1 MRVKGQPD
9 KEFLMS
15 DCFMQ
20 AVYRR
25 PVLAVFCAS
34 LLGLVCTGSAFA
46 APEKIV
52 MAAHRAVYDMKLIRS
67 QNGGPDAAKGRIV
80 IEFAGSAC
88 EGYTQTIR
96 QVFEISSAE
105 GESERIDFRSTTF
118 EAGDSNRFNF
128 MRDNRKASEKPE
140 KTEGF
145 VEKRNKNTVL
155 TVTKPKRKPSDLPE
169 ATLFP
174 TEHMVA
180 LIKAAQTG
188 QNRFA
193 APLFDGTDDDNRV
206 FDTVAVIGS
215 AKTEAEANP
224 ATSVLTG
231 MTRWPMSLSFFEREK
246 ADGLPAQTMR
256 FQVYANGVISTM
268 VIDFGDF
275 ALGGELTSLTMLK
288 PSKCDK

>member
-1 MRVKGQPD
+1 
-9 KEFLMS
+9 MS
-15 DCFMQ
+15 DRFMQ

-25 PVLAVFCAS
+25 PVVSVLLAGV
-34 LLGLVCTGSAFA
+34 LGVVLGGPARS
-46 APEKIV
+46 APEKV
-52 MAAHRAVYDMKLIRS
+52 TMAAHRAVYDMKLLRS
-67 QNGGPDAAKGRIV
+67 QNGGPDDAKGRIV

-96 QVFEISSAE
+96 QVFEIGSAE

-118 EAGDSNRFNF
+118 EAGDANRFNF

-145 VEKRNKNTVL
+145 VEKRNKNILL
-155 TVTKPKRKPSDLPE
+155 TLSKPKRKTSDLPE
-169 ATLFP
+169 STLFP
-174 TEHMVA
+174 TEHMIA
-180 LIKAAQTG
+180 LVKAAQAG

-215 AKTEAEANP
+215 AKTEAETNP
-224 ATSVLTG
+224 ATKVLSG
-231 MTRWPMSLSFFEREK
+231 LPRWPMSLSFFEREK
-246 ADGLPAQTMR
+246 GDGLPAQTMR
-256 FQVYANGVISTM
+256 FHVYANGVISTM
-268 VIDFGDF
+268 VIDFGEF
-275 ALGGELTSLTMLK
+275 ALGGELTTLTMLK

>member
-1 MRVKGQPD
+1 
-9 KEFLMS
+9 MS
-15 DCFMQ
+15 GHFMQ
-20 AVYRR
+20 VVYRR
-25 PVLAVFCAS
+25 LVLSLLCAS
-34 LLGLVCTGSAFA
+34 VAGFLLTGTVRA
-46 APEKIV
+46 APEKIT
-52 MAAHRAVYDMKLIRS
+52 MAAHRAVYDMKLLRS
-67 QNGGPDAAKGRIV
+67 QNGGPDSAKGRIV

-96 QVFEISSAE
+96 QVFEIASAE

-155 TVTKPKRKPSDLPE
+155 SITKPKRKPSDLPE

-174 TEHMVA
+174 TEHMIA
-180 LIKAAQTG
+180 LIKAAQAG

-193 APLFDGTDDDNRV
+193 APLFDGTDDENRV
-206 FDTVAVIGS
+206 FDTVAVIGG
-215 AKTEAEANP
+215 AKTGDETNP
-224 ATSVLTG
+224 AASPLSG
-231 MTRWPMSLSFFEREK
+231 MPRWPMSLSFFEREK
-246 ADGLPAQTMR
+246 GDGLPAQTMR

-268 VIDFGDF
+268 VIDFGEF

>member
-1 MRVKGQPD
+1 
-9 KEFLMS
+9 MS
-15 DCFMQ
+15 DRFMQ

-25 PVLAVFCAS
+25 PATSFVCAS
-34 LLGLVCTGSAFA
+34 LVTLVLAGSARA
-46 APEKIV
+46 APEKIT
-52 MAAHRAVYDMKLIRS
+52 MAAHRAVYDMKLLRS
-67 QNGGPDAAKGRIV
+67 QNGGPDSAKGRIV

-96 QVFEISSAE
+96 QVFEIASAE

-118 EAGDSNRFNF
+118 EAGDANRFNF

-145 VEKRNKNTVL
+145 VEKRNKNTLL
-155 TVTKPKRKPSDLPE
+155 TLTKPKRKPTDLPE
-169 ATLFP
+169 TTLFP
-174 TEHMVA
+174 TEHMIS
-180 LIKAAQTG
+180 LIKAAQAG

-193 APLFDGTDDDNRV
+193 APLFDGTDDENRV

-224 ATSVLTG
+224 ATAALSG
-231 MTRWPMSLSFFEREK
+231 MPRWPMSLSFFEREK
-246 ADGLPAQTMR
+246 GDGLPAQTMR
-256 FQVYANGVISTM
+256 FQAYANGVISTM
-268 VIDFGDF
+268 VIDFGEF
-275 ALGGELTSLTMLK
+275 ALGGELTSLDMLK

>member
-1 MRVKGQPD
+1 
-9 KEFLMS
+9 MS
-15 DCFMQ
+15 GHFMQ
-20 AVYRR
+20 VVYRR
-25 PVLAVFCAS
+25 PVLSLLCAS
-34 LLGLVCTGSAFA
+34 VLALALTGTARS
-46 APEKIV
+46 APEKIT
-52 MAAHRAVYDMKLIRS
+52 MGAHRAVYDLKLLRS

-96 QVFEISSAE
+96 QVFEIASAE

-145 VEKRNKNTVL
+145 VEKRNKNTTL
-155 TVTKPKRKPSDLPE
+155 SITKPKRKPSDLPE

-174 TEHMVA
+174 TEHMIA
-180 LIKAAQTG
+180 LIKAAQAG
-188 QNRFA
+188 QNRFN
-193 APLFDGTDDDNRV
+193 APLFDGTDDENRV

-215 AKTEAEANP
+215 AKTGDETNP
-224 ATSVLTG
+224 AAAPLAG
-231 MTRWPMSLSFFEREK
+231 MSRWPMVLSFFEREK
-246 ADGLPAQTMR
+246 GDGLPVQTMR
-256 FQVYANGVISTM
+256 FQVYANAVISAI
-268 VIDFGDF
+268 VIDFGEF